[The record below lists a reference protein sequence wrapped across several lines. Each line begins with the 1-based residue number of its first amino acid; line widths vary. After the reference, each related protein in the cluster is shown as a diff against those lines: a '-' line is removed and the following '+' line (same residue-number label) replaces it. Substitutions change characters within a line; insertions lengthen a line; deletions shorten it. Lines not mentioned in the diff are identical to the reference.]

1 MFLPVAAVRELREQ
15 QSSGRYWRSD
25 PWKLS
30 ALAFKVLHWV
40 MVYVCVICSGESGS
54 ETIFQVKKLTF
65 SLCS

>member
-54 ETIFQVKKLTF
+54 
-65 SLCS
+65 